1 MTKVFVSGP
10 IHGMER
16 NQEYRKKLKNLL
28 ELSGFEVLDPWERER
43 ELHGNPYDGWWL
55 EVPPEEFIKRDLED
69 IEKSDVVVVYMPRLS
84 AGSCME
90 LFYAK
95 LKGKSVWLISEI
107 SSPWV
112 VFHADCIFKSIDE
125 FESFLQSLQPI

>member
-1 MTKVFVSGP
+1 
-10 IHGMER
+10 
-16 NQEYRKKLKNLL
+16 
-28 ELSGFEVLDPWERER
+28 
-43 ELHGNPYDGWWL
+43 
-55 EVPPEEFIKRDLED
+55 LED

-95 LKGKSVWLISEI
+95 LKGKNVWLISEI